1 MSTVVVPDLS
11 ARASA
16 RLGSRYQL
24 AALTRRSPHPAID
37 RYQPLRTPWAHAFWP
52 RLDHRLGKLA
62 PADAVLAEA
71 IAEAIAP
78 EHQADVR
85 ALFSCPLPLPGEG
98 PLDYNRRLVSPE
110 LGLSVSEQR
119 RCAQVFGRLA
129 PQLRRP
135 GEAPRA
141 AQAPTPLE
149 PGGVVSVP
157 WVITASPLTG
167 IPPATVYRTMTIPA
181 PVHLVALSIDTTMR
195 GNSST
200 TTSVRIPAIG
210 LDWVSRDCDTG
221 TASLYAARSTLPLDF
236 DLTSPAGMEVEIN
249 TNLNDTG
256 GTDWAGTVLVSYRWL
271 PGRRSSAALSRALAP
286 AAEVE
291 VSPLIQLD
299 PSIAAAF
306 DAAMIPD
313 EWYIT
318 RPGEPLAL
326 P

>member
-1 MSTVVVPDLS
+1 MSTISVLDVGAER
-11 ARASA
+11 ARSIAV
-16 RLGSRYQL
+16 RYQR
-24 AALTRRSPHPAID
+24 AALAPFPARPPQN
-37 RYQPLRTPWAHAFWP
+37 RYLPLRAPWAHAFLTG
-52 RLDHRLGKLA
+52 LDHRLGKLA

-71 IAEAIAP
+71 IEREIAP
-78 EHQADVR
+78 AHRADVR

-271 PGRRSSAALSRALAP
+271 PGRRPRAALSRALAP